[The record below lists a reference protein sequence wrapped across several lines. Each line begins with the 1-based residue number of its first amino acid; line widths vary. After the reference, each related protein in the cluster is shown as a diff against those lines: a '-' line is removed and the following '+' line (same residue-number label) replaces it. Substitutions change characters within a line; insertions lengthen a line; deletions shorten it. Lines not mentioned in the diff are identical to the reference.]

1 LLTEAELFE
10 EDGTPSDV
18 RASWFGRS
26 FVKETHR
33 EGERVRLSG
42 DVKWVG
48 RSLQFSQPAL
58 ERADAQAVHTGR
70 LVPIYR
76 LTEGLKAGQVR
87 RWLHTAIE
95 GGPQRTAIVSEVPD
109 LLPRDI
115 RDRHRLPDIA
125 SALRQVH
132 FPDDAVRLVA
142 ARRRLAFD
150 ELLVLQIA
158 LAQRRERW
166 REQAKAMPL
175 VATDEALAEWTAA
188 LPFTLTAAQQRS
200 LREIRADLARRVP
213 MSRLLE
219 GDVGSGKTV
228 VAALGARIAVSSGAQ
243 AALMA
248 PTELLAEQHS
258 RSLAVLFESGP
269 THALLTSSVTGDARR
284 RILGGLADGTID
296 VVVGTHALV

>member
-1 LLTEAELFE
+1 MAAAATTSHTRPASSLDLDVTRLPGIGDESRKLLARLEIRTIGDLLWHLPARYDDFSKYRPLRALVANQKQTAIAVLGQLRQRRTARGQLLTEADLLE

-26 FVKETHR
+26 FVKETHS

-58 ERADAQAVHTGR
+58 ERADAQAIHTGR

-125 SALRQVH
+125 S
-132 FPDDAVRLVA
+132 
-142 ARRRLAFD
+142 
-150 ELLVLQIA
+150 
-158 LAQRRERW
+158 
-166 REQAKAMPL
+166 
-175 VATDEALAEWTAA
+175 
-188 LPFTLTAAQQRS
+188 
-200 LREIRADLARRVP
+200 EIGRAHV
-213 MSRLLE
+213 
-219 GDVGSGKTV
+219 
-228 VAALGARIAVSSGAQ
+228 
-243 AALMA
+243 
-248 PTELLAEQHS
+248 
-258 RSLAVLFESGP
+258 
-269 THALLTSSVTGDARR
+269 
-284 RILGGLADGTID
+284 
-296 VVVGTHALV
+296 